1 MSLKYI
7 LTISFAAFTVLF
19 FGTIFSQSISDEVT
33 ISGQI
38 LDRKSGKPIA
48 GATVKSGS

>member
-7 LTISFAAFTVLF
+7 LTISFAAFNVLF
-19 FGTIFSQSISDEVT
+19 LGHFSQSISDEVT

-38 LDRKSGKPIA
+38 LDRNSGKPIA